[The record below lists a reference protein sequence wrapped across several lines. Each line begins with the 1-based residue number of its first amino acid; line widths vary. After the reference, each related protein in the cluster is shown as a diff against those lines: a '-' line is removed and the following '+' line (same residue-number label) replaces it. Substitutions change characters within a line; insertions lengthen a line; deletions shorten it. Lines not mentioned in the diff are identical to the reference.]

1 MRWMA
6 AALAGALFVS
16 PATAGDPACE
26 VPDHLAHS
34 DGQLQRVGKSVKKE
48 QRLDVLVVGTGSS
61 TLAGAEGARNA
72 YPARL
77 EAALAARLPG
87 VAVAVRTDVK
97 NRRTTAEMDKAIEL
111 DIPEFKPTL
120 VVWQAGTVDAMRG
133 IDPDEFRTALEHGIQ
148 TARTGGADVLL
159 VNMQY
164 SPRTE
169 SMIAVGPYAEHMRW
183 VAQQQDLP
191 LLDRLTIMRHWNET
205 GAFDLGAAD
214 KNRTAERV
222 HDCLGK
228 LLAEL
233 IIGSAHIN
241 HSQTKD
247 VR

>member
-1 MRWMA
+1 MA
-6 AALAGALFVS
+6 VALASALFIT
-16 PATAGDPACE
+16 PAIASDPACE

-34 DGQLQRVGKSVKKE
+34 DGRLNRVLKAVKKD

-77 EAALAARLPG
+77 EAALAGRLPG
-87 VAVAVRTDVK
+87 IAVTVRTDVK
-97 NRRTTAEMDKAIEL
+97 NRRTTADMDKAIEL
-111 DIPEFKPTL
+111 DLQEAKPTL
-120 VVWQAGTVDAMRG
+120 VIWQAGTVDAMRG
-133 IDPDEFRTALEHGIQ
+133 IDPDDFRAALEHGIQ
-148 TARTGGADVLL
+148 TTRAGGADVLL

-169 SMIAVGPYAEHMRW
+169 SMIAVGPYAENMRW

-205 GAFDLGAAD
+205 GAFDLSAAD

-233 IIGSAHIN
+233 IIDSAHLN
-241 HSQTKD
+241 PDQTKD
-247 VR
+247 AR

>member
-6 AALAGALFVS
+6 AALAGALFIS
-16 PATAGDPACE
+16 PAIANDPTCE

-34 DGQLQRVGKSVKKE
+34 GGQLVRVAKSVKKE

-61 TLAGAEGARNA
+61 TLAGPEGARNA

-77 EAALAARLPG
+77 EAALAPRLPG
-87 VAVAVRTDVK
+87 VKVAVRTDVK

-111 DIPEFKPTL
+111 DMPEFKPTL
-120 VVWQAGTVDAMRG
+120 VIWQAGTVDAMRG

-148 TARTGGADVLL
+148 TARAGGADVLL

-169 SMIAVGPYAEHMRW
+169 SMIAVGPYAESMRFI
-183 VAQQQDLP
+183 AQQQDLP

-205 GAFDLGAAD
+205 GAFDLSAAD

-233 IIGSAHIN
+233 IIDSAHLDP
-241 HSQTKD
+241 SQTKD
-247 VR
+247 AR